1 MRQNWKKR
9 ALEAEYQLTAA
20 RSHQLSAEQ
29 AQRDLQTTQAMLN
42 MRTKDHDLLLMALVG
57 VLGQD
62 AVKKLLRV

>member
-9 ALEAEYQLTAA
+9 ALEAESRLIDAQRRQA
-20 RSHQLSAEQ
+20 SIEQ
-29 AQRDLQTTQAMLN
+29 VQRDLQTTQAMLN